1 VTARELLERNG
12 DFRSSPLL
20 DTARKL
26 HRLLA
31 AEAVPY
37 AIVGGLAAVRNG
49 AVRTTQDVDVLL
61 RREDWVRAA
70 PVLGEGFDI
79 QLDRAI
85 DRDNGVPVDVLY
97 AGDDWYMLLP
107 LPDPVEVAE
116 FDPGLGANFLGL
128 PQVLQL
134 KTAVYLARKRDE
146 GIEVAAKDLGD
157 VVELLRGNSERVTAS
172 LLSELHPA
180 VRKELKRLLKKLR
193 IGA

>member
-1 VTARELLERNG
+1 VTARELLER
-12 DFRSSPLL
+12 F
-20 DTARKL
+20 
-26 HRLLA
+26 LA